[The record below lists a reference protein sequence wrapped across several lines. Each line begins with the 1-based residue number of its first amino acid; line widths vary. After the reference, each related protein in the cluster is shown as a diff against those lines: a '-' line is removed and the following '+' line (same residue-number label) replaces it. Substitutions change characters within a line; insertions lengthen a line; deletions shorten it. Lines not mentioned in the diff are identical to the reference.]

1 MCTLCDVLAIP
12 DRLEQ
17 RIAKAQRK
25 QVLHRVFAQ
34 IVVDAVDL
42 LLTEIAVNEI
52 VQCARARQVASERLF
67 DHEPRPARAAIELR
81 AADRLDS
88 GAERLRRQ
96 REVEHPPARQAVRA
110 LDGADARAERAKSC
124 AALVLEAVEV
134 QAAAA
139 PAMAYARRLEACLGE
154 AGARPFAELRVVHAG
169 AARDA
174 EHVEISGQAAA
185 LAQVKQ
191 RGQQFAPHEIAGRA
205 EYDEQARRVVL
216 LGGQPVI
223 PCALRA
229 RRTHCATTRA
239 ACPKKSRDRASA
251 GARSARA

>member
-1 MCTLCDVLAIP
+1 MSSATVICTLWTWSRFQTDSNSALP
-12 DRLEQ
+12 KR
-17 RIAKAQRK
+17 KRK

-42 LLTEIAVNEI
+42 LLTEIAVHEI
-52 VQCARARQVASERLF
+52 VQCARACQVASERLF
-67 DHEPRPARAAIELR
+67 DHQPRPARAAIELR

-96 REVEHPPARQAVRA
+96 REVEHAVARQAVRA

-124 AALVLEAVEV
+124 AALVFEAVEV

-185 LAQVKQ
+185 LVK
-191 RGQQFAPHEIAGRA
+191 
-205 EYDEQARRVVL
+205 
-216 LGGQPVI
+216 
-223 PCALRA
+223 
-229 RRTHCATTRA
+229 
-239 ACPKKSRDRASA
+239 
-251 GARSARA
+251 